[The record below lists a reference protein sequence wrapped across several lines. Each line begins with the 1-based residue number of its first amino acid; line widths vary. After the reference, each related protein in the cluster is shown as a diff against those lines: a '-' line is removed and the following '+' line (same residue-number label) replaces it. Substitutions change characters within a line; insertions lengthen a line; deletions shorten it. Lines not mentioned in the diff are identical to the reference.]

1 MIKLLTGLVVA
12 STLFAATPSFADG
25 NWAANHPRR
34 AEVNDRLA
42 NQNQRVDN
50 GVRNGTMTPG
60 QAAQVHRED
69 HAIRN
74 EERTDA
80 AMHGGHITKPEQRQ
94 INRQENHVSGQIYRD
109 KH

>member
-1 MIKLLTGLVVA
+1 MIKLLTGLVVTSA
-12 STLFAATPSFADG
+12 LFTATPSFADG
-25 NWAANHPRR
+25 TWAANHPRR

-42 NQNQRVDN
+42 NQNQRVNN

-60 QAAQVHRED
+60 QASQVHRED

-74 EERTDA
+74 EERADA

-94 INRQENHVSGQIYRD
+94 INHQENQVSGQIYRD